1 MGCPADWEPWCD
13 QAQMSL
19 DGTDKIWKKQG
30 VTLPAGPYAYKAALD
45 RAWTENYGEGGV
57 RDGGNISM
65 ETADG
70 TASFYY
76 DPTTHWAV
84 SDEEDPIITVP
95 GSFQSELGCGGDW
108 KPECMRP
115 WLQDKDGDG
124 IYAII
129 TTKIP
134 AGTWEFKVAHG
145 LSFDESYPAANV
157 SVTVPADGA
166 STTFIYNSVTHE
178 VSVTSE

>member
-1 MGCPADWEPWCD
+1 
-13 QAQMSL
+13 
-19 DGTDKIWKKQG
+19 
-30 VTLPAGPYAYKAALD
+30 
-45 RAWTENYGEGGV
+45 
-57 RDGGNISM
+57 
-65 ETADG
+65 
-70 TASFYY
+70 
-76 DPTTHWAV
+76 
-84 SDEEDPIITVP
+84 
-95 GSFQSELGCGGDW
+95 
-108 KPECMRP
+108 MRP

-129 TTKIP
+129 TPKIP